1 MAKTLAVLL
10 AMLAAVLFS
19 SAVAATTLD
28 EELHDLDSFIQTLV
42 ACRSDSVPGL
52 TISVVKNGEVVFAKG
67 YGRRNSNQRLPVNNE
82 TLFGVASVTKSFTV
96 ALLADLLAEKG
107 DVTWDTPLVD
117 ILGEDFRFQDEFRT
131 KEATLRDLLAH
142 TMGLQKFPTG
152 VLQFGMAVD
161 RAEAARRV
169 RYFSEVHPFRTAFY
183 YSNNLYTL
191 AGHVAERL
199 AGKPYEQLLRE
210 RIFLPLGMSGTTFLS
225 EALEED
231 NFSNFAESY
240 GVYNKDGRSLPVN
253 REIYRIMKLL
263 APAGGVVSNA
273 GDMARYMQYHL
284 RPAGAGPDGEPN
296 DLLREAHTVQF
307 LSNPKNEEKGR
318 EIFRPQFPVGVMD
331 KGEGLGLIVGNYR
344 GICICILFYLNNT
357 YKLPACIRFRFQSG
371 ARPGCL
377 RKWFYFR
384 SHPPAGYRWLH
395 HGGKLFGFTSLMTL
409 FPDQSGGVF
418 TSVNGPVFRLDRDV
432 HRVLHYRV
440 SDMILGL
447 DPWLNTTT
455 ACSYPQ
461 PWGTRPADHLP
472 APPAISRDFPRDK
485 RDYVGSY
492 GNQVFGNLTIFLNS
506 ADGTLRFRAGLLGRG
521 VVLSLNATNSVL
533 LKGPPDMF
541 APVQVFLEEEGG
553 AIHRLVVPGV
563 PPEPAVV
570 YERGLKL
577 TDGDGSHREGGG
589 TPGAVSGAETTVYRA
604 WSSCLVLAVSLL
616 AFAFI

>member
-1 MAKTLAVLL
+1 MAETFVVLL
-10 AMLAAVLFS
+10 TMLAAVLS
-19 SAVAATTLD
+19 PSAVAAATLG
-28 EELHDLDSFIQTLV
+28 EELADLDNFIQTLV

-52 TISVVKNGEVVFAKG
+52 TISVVKNGQVVFAKG
-67 YGRRNSNQRLPVNNE
+67 YGRRDSNQRLPVNNE

-96 ALLADLLAEKG
+96 ALLADILAEKG
-107 DVTWDTPLVD
+107 DVTWDTPLVN

-142 TMGLQKFPTG
+142 TMGLQKFPKD
-152 VLQFGMAVD
+152 VLQFGTAVD
-161 RAEAARRV
+161 RTEAARRI
-169 RYFSEVHPFRTAFY
+169 RYYSEVHPFRTAFY
-183 YSNNLYTL
+183 YSNVLYTL

-210 RIFLPLGMSGTTFLS
+210 RIFLPLGMSDTTFLS

-307 LSNPKNEEKGR
+307 LSNPEGEEKGR

-344 GICICILFYLNNT
+344 G
-357 YKLPACIRFRFQSG
+357 
-371 ARPGCL
+371 
-377 RKWFYFR
+377 
-384 SHPPAGYRWLH
+384 YRRLH
-395 HGGKLFGFTSLMTL
+395 HVGRLFGFTSLMTL

-440 SDMILGL
+440 ADMLLGL

-455 ACSYPQ
+455 ACSYPH
-461 PWGTRPADHLP
+461 PWDTRPADPLP
-472 APPAISRDFPRDK
+472 APPATSRDFPRDK

-506 ADGTLRFRAGLLGRG
+506 ADGTLRFTAGLLGRG
-521 VVLSLNATNSVL
+521 VILSLNATNSVL

-541 APVQVFLEEEGG
+541 APVQVFYEEEGG

-570 YERGLKL
+570 YKRGLKL
-577 TDGDGSHREGGG
+577 TDEEGSHREGGDTSG
-589 TPGAVSGAETTVYRA
+589 SVSGAETTVYGAR
-604 WSSCLVLAVSLL
+604 SYRPLLAVFLL